1 MKNPITYA
9 RLAVMALVA
18 GIFAAAK
25 WVAEPM
31 YWKME
36 NFQARMGF
44 KLYSVATTV
53 TQGDTYTGKYPVN
66 TQPRDAGIYPITIP
80 VTFPVAAPVA
90 NDLHLLCR
98 LLPGVEIVD
107 YTIDLEDHDS
117 STGSSISIGEANAGL
132 TDLGVVW
139 KSGITQGQ
147 AGGLLRYAA
156 ATDATRLSTLQATNL
171 ANERVVALKWDTA
184 ATTYVASKKGLI
196 VLWARG

>member
-1 MKNPITYA
+1 MKTMRILSFA
-9 RLAVMALVA
+9 AIAALALVA
-18 GIFAAAK
+18 AIAPDAAQAAIAF
-25 WVAEPM
+25 VGP
-31 YWKME
+31 E
-36 NFQARMGF
+36 NLATMG
-44 KLYSVATTV
+44 LLGSTATTV
-53 TQGDTYTGKYPVN
+53 VQGDTYTGKYPVN
-66 TQPRDAGIYPITIP
+66 TQPREAGLYPITLP
-80 VTFPVAAPVA
+80 VTFPAAAPVA

-117 STGSSISIGEANAGL
+117 STGSSISIGEVNAGL

-139 KSGITQGQ
+139 KSGITVGQ

-156 ATDATRLSTLQATNL
+156 ASDATRLSTVQATNL
-171 ANERVVALKWDTA
+171 ATERVIGLKWDTA